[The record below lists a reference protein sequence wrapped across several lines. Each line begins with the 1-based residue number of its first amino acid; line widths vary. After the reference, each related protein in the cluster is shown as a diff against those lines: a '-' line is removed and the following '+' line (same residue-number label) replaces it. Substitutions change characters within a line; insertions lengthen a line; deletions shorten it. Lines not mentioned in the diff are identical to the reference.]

1 MSKNIAKLN
10 INNVDFTFKDAELR
24 NTVSGLINEINNSN
38 KVIATSLNDLDS
50 RIPDISGK
58 VDKIE
63 GKGLSTEDYTT
74 EEKTKL
80 AGIAAGAEVNVQS
93 DWEESDSTSDAYIAN
108 KPFESVNESHFYVD
122 DNGQLGINDAII
134 GIDYNNWE
142 DTGDSTVILSSGDNT
157 AFEAVIPIAGRQ
169 LPVPGLITPEDYKK
183 LDDIQ
188 PDYSKQYLTFVAKEN
203 GTFTFTPQNNNV
215 ISYSIDDGSTWT
227 EGNEVTVNNGGRVLW
242 KGSMTPN
249 TSGIGA
255 FSSTANFDVQ
265 GNIMSLLYGDDFIGQ
280 TDLTGKNYC
289 FYQLFMQNTKVV
301 NAKNLILP
309 ATTLASYCYQR
320 MFRGCTSLTTAPVLP
335 ATTLASYCYQYMFQN
350 CTSLT
355 TAPSILPATTLANS
369 CYYYMFNSCTSLTTA
384 PELPATTLANSC
396 YYYMFN
402 DCTSLTTAPVL
413 PATTLVSSCYNGM
426 FYGCTSLTTAP
437 VLPATTL
444 ASQCYCSMFYGCTSL
459 TTAPELPTTTLAS
472 QCYRSM
478 FSNCTSLTTAPVL
491 SATTLASSCYS
502 EMFKGCSSLNYI
514 KAMFTTTP
522 SSSYTYD
529 WISGVSSTGTFIK
542 NSEATWDVTG
552 NNGIPTGWNVYTDA
566 QWKEVKHYELD
577 AELDALEDSLDDV
590 HETIASALNDLD
602 SRIEDINEVGAQA
615 NVIEAIKVNDE
626 LLPITDK
633 TVNIYD
639 KIYIKISGNAVPE
652 NEEPDEGRAIISNF
666 VDNNITPEYF
676 QNLATK
682 YDLNQSMAFHANN
695 SNVIFEYNDY
705 DLGVFNYVYD
715 KGFSSYLITDENESV
730 GDFKTLALFLST
742 KNNIVDLVNN
752 SKEYACC
759 VIRWDNENSK
769 WKFQWLENKKAIIPG
784 NYNGFSEIYTTT
796 TISAYDSDG
805 SNNNAKIVLTGK
817 ESNDNAQINITTE
830 TNDGLK
836 WNDKTVATVEDF
848 NKYDIQPDYSKQYL
862 TFECLSAGTITITA
876 NYASVSKTISYSI
889 DDGSTWT
896 NLTTSTTAQSLG
908 TFAIGD
914 KILIKGTN
922 NSYGTSSYRNQ
933 FGGTAQVKVYGNIMS
948 LIYGENFVGQT
959 SFPLGSSYNFYY
971 LFYQYTNL
979 INVSNLILPALT
991 LSNYCYSYMFY
1002 GCTSLT
1008 KAPELPALTLSNY
1021 CYASMFS
1028 GCTSLTKAPELP
1040 ATTLASNCYNSMFS
1054 SCRALTTAP
1063 ELPATTLADSC
1074 YASMFYVCT
1083 KLTQAPE
1090 LSATTLIIGC
1100 YASMFY
1106 GCTKLTKTPE
1116 LPATT
1121 LVQNCYNSMFKNCTS
1136 LNEITCLAT
1145 YISAY
1150 GCTYDWVANVAATGI
1165 FIKNTY
1171 MSSWTTGN
1179 NGIPNDWNVYIKS
1192 EWKEVKHYELDA
1204 LNRNITTSVST
1215 NNIEQILGNSV
1226 YDILI
1231 PIDTSKNANNNDE
1244 ISNNEIISYV
1254 SNDESY
1260 LTFNGT
1266 YLNNR
1271 IITKANIIGNG
1282 IYDSPT
1288 IVKNN
1293 TGISYEN
1300 EYMTFE
1306 CLSAG
1311 TLTVHTGYYV
1321 PSSYLL
1327 YKKVNDGNW
1336 ESITLTANTTITIGT
1351 YAIDDKISIKGNI
1364 TSQNMYSHITFGG
1377 TAQTNVYGNI
1387 MSLMYGDNFIGQT
1400 ELTSSNSYVFYGL
1413 FGNDGA
1419 TSTAYTNLISAENLI
1434 LPATTLASDCYQ
1446 FMFNGCTSLT
1456 KAPELPATTLAS
1468 YCYSNMFSGCTSL
1481 NEITC
1486 LATDISA
1493 NECTYYWVNNMS
1505 ATGTFITADNPPAW
1519 TIGVHGIPSGWTTET
1534 ISENKTTEYH
1544 IYPMVPIDVYGS
1556 KMRYLHLQYC

>member
-639 KIYIKISGNAVPE
+639 IKYIHIDQTFGTDE
-652 NEEPDEGRAIISNF
+652 HDEGVTRYLSNF
-666 VDNNITPEYF
+666 RDSSITPEYF
-676 QNLATK
+676 QDLATK
-682 YDLNQSMAFHANN
+682 YDLNHNFSIPANN
-695 SNVIFEYNDY
+695 SNVIFVTHDP
-705 DLGVFNYVYD
+705 DIGIFNYVYD
-715 KGFSSYLITDENESV
+715 KAFSSYFITDENESV
-730 GDFKTLALFLST
+730 DDFKTLALLLST
-742 KNNIVDLVNN
+742 KNNIINLTNFN
-752 SKEYACC
+752 EEYGCC
-759 VIRWDNENSK
+759 IIKWDNENNK
-769 WKFQWLENKKAIIPG
+769 WKFRWIENKKAIIPG

-830 TNDGLK
+830 TDDGLR
-836 WNDKTVATVEDF
+836 WNGRVVAVEE
-848 NKYDIQPDYSKQYL
+848 DYSTEYL
-862 TFECLSAGTITITA
+862 TFVAKEAGTFTFTPQ
-876 NYASVSKTISYSI
+876 NNNVISYST
-889 DDGSTWT
+889 DNEETWT
-896 NLTTSTTAQSLG
+896 VGNSVAVNSGDKVLWKGTMTPGINGIG
-908 TFAIGD
+908 TF
-914 KILIKGTN
+914 
-922 NSYGTSSYRNQ
+922 SS
-933 FGGTAQVKVYGNIMS
+933 TANFDVQGNVMS
-948 LIYGENFVGQT
+948 LLYGDNFIGKIDLTGKNGAFVQ
-959 SFPLGSSYNFYY
+959 
-971 LFYQYTNL
+971 LFYQNAKLVNAENL
-979 INVSNLILPALT
+979 SLPATT
-991 LSNYCYSYMFY
+991 LANDCYHSMFN
-1002 GCTSLT
+1002 GCTSLV
-1008 KAPELPALTLSNY
+1008 N
-1021 CYASMFS
+1021 
-1028 GCTSLTKAPELP
+1028 APELP
-1040 ATTLASNCYNSMFS
+1040 ATTLAIYCYHSIFYGCTS
-1054 SCRALTTAP
+1054 LTTAP
-1063 ELPATTLADSC
+1063 ELPGTILVD
-1074 YASMFYVCT
+1074 
-1083 KLTQAPE
+1083 
-1090 LSATTLIIGC
+1090 GC
-1100 YASMFY
+1100 YNNMFCNCFSLNYIRAMFTTTPGSQYTSTWVYGVSSTGIFIKNPLASWDVRGYDGIPQYWNNYLSTEINTINNKIQKIDPLILANNEYYIQKSNSVILPLSHPDLSTQPSILPERFGKYYIYEVMVPIFGDNIINNLSNASDEEIY
-1106 GCTKLTKTPE
+1106 VYEKNNESYLAFKDGGLLMNDSTIINASLIGNGVYDNPTIIKDEIIEEIDYANEYLTFVADESGTFTFTPVNNNIISYSKDNGLTWTE
-1116 LPATT
+1116 GNEVTVNRGDKVLWKGVMSPTGNGIGTFSSTANFDVQGNVMSLLWSDDFKEKVDLTGNDGAFKELFLSNLNNSTVVNAKNLILPATT
-1121 LVQNCYNSMFKNCTS
+1121 LPINCYMSMFSGCGSLKTAPKLPATTLAESCYDSMFKNCTS
-1136 LNEITCLAT
+1136 LITA
-1145 YISAY
+1145 
-1150 GCTYDWVANVAATGI
+1150 
-1165 FIKNTY
+1165 
-1171 MSSWTTGN
+1171 
-1179 NGIPNDWNVYIKS
+1179 
-1192 EWKEVKHYELDA
+1192 
-1204 LNRNITTSVST
+1204 
-1215 NNIEQILGNSV
+1215 
-1226 YDILI
+1226 
-1231 PIDTSKNANNNDE
+1231 
-1244 ISNNEIISYV
+1244 
-1254 SNDESY
+1254 
-1260 LTFNGT
+1260 
-1266 YLNNR
+1266 
-1271 IITKANIIGNG
+1271 
-1282 IYDSPT
+1282 
-1288 IVKNN
+1288 
-1293 TGISYEN
+1293 
-1300 EYMTFE
+1300 
-1306 CLSAG
+1306 
-1311 TLTVHTGYYV
+1311 
-1321 PSSYLL
+1321 PS
-1327 YKKVNDGNW
+1327 
-1336 ESITLTANTTITIGT
+1336 
-1351 YAIDDKISIKGNI
+1351 
-1364 TSQNMYSHITFGG
+1364 
-1377 TAQTNVYGNI
+1377 
-1387 MSLMYGDNFIGQT
+1387 
-1400 ELTSSNSYVFYGL
+1400 
-1413 FGNDGA
+1413 
-1419 TSTAYTNLISAENLI
+1419 I
-1434 LPATTLASDCYQ
+1434 LPATTLANSCYNS
-1446 FMFNGCTSLT
+1446 MFFNCYTLKT
-1456 KAPELPATTLAS
+1456 APELPAITLVS
-1468 YCYSNMFSGCTSL
+1468 NCYNYMFYGCSSL
-1481 NEITC
+1481 NYIRAMFTTTPSSTY
-1486 LATDISA
+1486 TDK
-1493 NECTYYWVNNMS
+1493 WVLTVS
-1505 ATGTFITADNPPAW
+1505 ATGTFIKNSAATWNVTGDN
-1519 TIGVHGIPSGWTTET
+1519 GIPTGWTVDKVTPYTYYEYLT
-1534 ISENKTTEYH
+1534 TGIIDQFKINK
-1544 IYPMVPIDVYGS
+1544 IYTNLPLSTYAPKMNYLLVKYYNDQYLGDYGN
-1556 KMRYLHLQYC
+1556 YYE